1 MLGTNE
7 ISGIPPN
14 NVTDMLSASYAISRI
29 YSAYR
34 LTAQRFACIARA
46 LRASIKNPRLL
57 FRNSYRF

>member
-1 MLGTNE
+1 MRGTNE

-14 NVTDMLSASYAISRI
+14 NVIDMLSASYVISRTFT
-29 YSAYR
+29 ALR
-34 LTAQRFACIARA
+34 LTAQRFNLLARA